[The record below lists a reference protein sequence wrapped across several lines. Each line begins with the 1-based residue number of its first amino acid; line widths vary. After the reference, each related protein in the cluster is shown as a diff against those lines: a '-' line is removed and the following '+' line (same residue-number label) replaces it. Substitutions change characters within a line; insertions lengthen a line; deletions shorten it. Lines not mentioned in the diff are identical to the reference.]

1 MSASRVDQARS
12 LLYHAREATP
22 FRSVDGQP
30 CATIPTSTE
39 SRTLVPLRSA
49 EFRDWLFSN
58 FYKEFETAP
67 SASAYRD
74 ALRTLEARARFTD
87 FPKQRVNHRLTF
99 VGDPFLPNKIVLDL
113 ANSAGEVLEIT
124 SRGWSLKTTQQH
136 AFRSSTSTLALPLPT
151 PTENALT
158 ATSLTPL
165 RTLLNLRN
173 DKAWS
178 RILAWLTAALRPS
191 GPYPILVLS
200 GPTGS
205 GKSLLARLLRSL
217 IDPSAAPLHR
227 FPARD
232 RELLQ
237 HAFHHWILAFDFVH
251 RVPHKIAEALCAISS
266 GDALELT
273 QPDLRDPI
281 VFQVARPIIL
291 IAPHDETQN
300 AWTPSRTL
308 ANRTITIRLERLARP
323 RPESAIWSD
332 FAGLHPAALS
342 TLANA
347 AVSALHRIRD
357 IDLGNVPRFP
367 DAAAWTAAA
376 APALALDEAAVI
388 NAFADPTSVWS
399 GSDPLREAIHALLVP
414 TGVWTGEAADL
425 LHQLRATVPLA
436 ALPSTPKGLSQT
448 LPSVSGIRI
457 TKIRDKNQRTLTITK
472 IDDASQK
479 IGAGDLSSPLSIL

>member
-1 MSASRVDQARS
+1 MPASRTDQSRS

-22 FRSVDGQP
+22 FRSIDGQP

-39 SRTLVPLRSA
+39 SRILVPLRSA

-74 ALRTLEARARFTD
+74 ALRTLEAQARFTN
-87 FPKQRVNHRLTF
+87 FPEQRVNHRLSF

-113 ANSAGEVLEIT
+113 ANSRGEVLEIS
-124 SRGWSLKTTQQH
+124 SRGWSLQTTQQH
-136 AFRSSTSTLALPLPT
+136 AFRSSTSTLALPRPT
-151 PTENALT
+151 PGEEALPS
-158 ATSLTPL
+158 ASLTQL

-173 DKAWS
+173 DKTWS
-178 RILAWLTAALRPS
+178 RILVWLTAALRPS
-191 GPYPILVLS
+191 GPYPILVLC

-205 GKSLLARLLRSL
+205 GKSLLARILCSL

-227 FPARD
+227 LPASD

-237 HAFHHWILAFDFVH
+237 RAFHNWILAFDLVH
-251 RVPHKIAEALCAISS
+251 RIPHKIAETLCAISS
-266 GDALELT
+266 GDAVELT
-273 QPDLRDPI
+273 QPDLREPI
-281 VFQVARPIIL
+281 AFQVARPIIL
-291 IAPHDETQN
+291 IAPHDETQT
-300 AWTPSRTL
+300 AWTPPRTL
-308 ANRTITIRLERLARP
+308 ANRTLTIWLERIARP

-332 FAGLHPAALS
+332 FAALHPAALG
-342 TLANA
+342 TIANA
-347 AVSALHRIRD
+347 AVTALHRIRD

-376 APALALDEAAVI
+376 APALGLDESAVI
-388 NAFADPTSVWS
+388 NAFADPASVWT

-425 LHQLRATVPLA
+425 LNQLRATVPLA
-436 ALPSTPKGLSQT
+436 TLPSTPKALSQA
-448 LPSVSGIRI
+448 LPSIAGIRV
-457 TKIRDKNQRTLTITK
+457 TKNRHQNQRALTITK

-479 IGAGDLSSPLSIL
+479 IGAGDVTQ